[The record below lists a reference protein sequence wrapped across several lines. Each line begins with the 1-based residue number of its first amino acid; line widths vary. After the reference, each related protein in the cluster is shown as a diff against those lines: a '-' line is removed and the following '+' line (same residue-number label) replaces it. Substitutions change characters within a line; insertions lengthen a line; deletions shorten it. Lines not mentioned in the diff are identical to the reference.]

1 MTQPTTQ
8 PQPATPSGAKSLVL
22 PWIIVLATV
31 TMIAARW
38 TGYAALPYLVIFAP
52 LLAWIGITALAVVL
66 ALLAGIIAATIE
78 RKG

>member
-52 LLAWIGITALAVVL
+52 LLTWVGVTALAVVL
-66 ALLAGIIAATIE
+66 AVVLALFAAIVE